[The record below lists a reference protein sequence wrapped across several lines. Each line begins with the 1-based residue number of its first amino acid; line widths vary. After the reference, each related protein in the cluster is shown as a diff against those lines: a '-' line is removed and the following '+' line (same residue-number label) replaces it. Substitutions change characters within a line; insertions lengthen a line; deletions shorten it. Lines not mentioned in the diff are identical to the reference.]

1 MFDLGAQARDILL
14 KHRTGKDVGREVAVA
29 ALRPAKGDGNVQS
42 ERHLYDYRS

>member
-1 MFDLGAQARDILL
+1 MLDLGAEAHDILL
-14 KHRTGKDVGREVAVA
+14 KHRTRKDIGCEVAVG